1 MEIPSN
7 STAGFISPAANLR
20 YSSWDHTAG
29 GPIYH
34 PENLP
39 SCSMQSF
46 TPMAAAAAGGG
57 APPGSSSAHI
67 LFSDLAE
74 VDYSIAKMLF
84 DGLPP
89 IAEAESPPSD
99 AISTISEMVTSFKLP
114 ASQIAHTP
122 QQRPALDVTIP
133 TCRVHSYSGQANSA
147 GETQLSSRLV
157 SSVGGRLV
165 GGKRQPSLRVQ
176 KLASRGVQPQCSKVE
191 AATIDEV
198 VHMKTSKSAIRSK
211 NRTKLTPYFDQTE
224 HILRERWRRDDFA
237 WKYMSLESLLP
248 PSASKVRF

>member
-7 STAGFISPAANLR
+7 STAGFIAPAANLR

-34 PENLP
+34 SQNLP
-39 SCSMQSF
+39 SCSLQSP
-46 TPMAAAAAGGG
+46 TPMAAAAAG
-57 APPGSSSAHI
+57 APPGSSSGHI
-67 LFSDLAE
+67 LFTDLAD

-89 IAEAESPPSD
+89 IAEAGSPPSD

-114 ASQIAHTP
+114 ASPIAHTP

-133 TCRVHSYSGQANSA
+133 TCGVYISGQASTV
-147 GETQLSSRLV
+147 GETQPSSRLV
-157 SSVGGRLV
+157 STVGGKLV
-165 GGKRQPSLRVQ
+165 GGKRHPSLRVQ
-176 KLASRGVQPQCSKVE
+176 KLASRGVQHQCRKVE

-198 VHMKTSKSAIRSK
+198 LQMKTSKSANRSK

>member
-1 MEIPSN
+1 MELPSN
-7 STAGFISPAANLR
+7 STAGFIGPAANLR

-34 PENLP
+34 SENLP
-39 SCSMQSF
+39 SCSLQF
-46 TPMAAAAAGGG
+46 PTPMAAAAG
-57 APPGSSSAHI
+57 APNGSLSGHI
-67 LFSDLAE
+67 SFSDLAD
-74 VDYSIAKMLF
+74 VDYSISKMLF

-89 IAEAESPPSD
+89 IAGVGSPASD
-99 AISTISEMVTSFKLP
+99 AISSISEMATSFNLP
-114 ASQIAHTP
+114 ASPIAHTP

-133 TCRVHSYSGQANSA
+133 TGGVYSSGQANSA
-147 GETQLSSRLV
+147 GGTQPSSRWV
-157 SSVGGRLV
+157 STVAGKLV
-165 GGKRQPSLRVQ
+165 GGKRQPSLGVQ
-176 KLASRGVQPQCSKVE
+176 KLANRGVQHQCRKVE

-198 VHMKTSKSAIRSK
+198 VQMKTNKSAIRSR
-211 NRTKLTPYFDQTE
+211 NRTKLTPCFDQTE